1 MFEKKKQEIRSKKQ
15 LKKNQTTQPN
25 HNQKAKPPK
34 PAISDAFAFV
44 RRFARCSR
52 PAIIGTAG
60 SRIGSVQRP
69 GPKFHCL
76 PELRISPLSSG
87 VLGPQLLLSVRR
99 QKRDRVRAYL
109 FYCSATCRKQK
120 ENKKKTK
127 KKSSLTH
134 NAALLASSPVKAL
147 QPRKNSFSGFCG

>member
-60 SRIGSVQRP
+60 SRIGSVQ
-69 GPKFHCL
+69 CL
-76 PELRISPLSSG
+76 VSSG
-87 VLGPQLLLSVRR
+87 QDQSSTVCRSFVFLLFQAEFSGHSFFCLCVGKKEIESEGVSFLLLRYM
-99 QKRDRVRAYL
+99 QK
-109 FYCSATCRKQK
+109 TKRKQK
-120 ENKKKTK
+120 ENKKKQK
-127 KKSSLTH
+127 KKVLSHIT
-134 NAALLASSPVKAL
+134 LLCSPL
-147 QPRKNSFSGFCG
+147 PQ